1 MGEMRLKLKVPA
13 KRGNKKKGIKKGDL
27 VANPAIDKF
36 EKLLR
41 RQGIAY
47 DAYFGISN
55 KSLGEGDYF
64 PDSHFLCDREKLG
77 MEEARSSFVV
87 WESALTKRG
96 VPKSWNTIYYND
108 GKFNLKAQ
116 DQHDLVIFTY

>member
-13 KRGNKKKGIKKGDL
+13 KRGNKKKGIKMGDL
-27 VANPAIDKF
+27 VANPAVDKF
-36 EKLLR
+36 EKMLR

-55 KSLGEGDYF
+55 KDLGEGDYF
-64 PDSHFLCDREKLG
+64 PDNHFLCDREELRV
-77 MEEARSSFVV
+77 EEAIKELNV
-87 WESALTKRG
+87 WETLYHCRG
-96 VPKSWNTIYYND
+96 EKPCNSIYYND

-116 DQHDLVIFTY
+116 DRHDLVIFIY